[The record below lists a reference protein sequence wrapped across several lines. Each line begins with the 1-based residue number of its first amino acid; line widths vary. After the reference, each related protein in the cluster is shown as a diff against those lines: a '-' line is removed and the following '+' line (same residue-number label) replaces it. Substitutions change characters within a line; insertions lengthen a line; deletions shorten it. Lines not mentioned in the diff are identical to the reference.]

1 MLMGIYSFFWLV
13 MQAITMHM
21 VSYAGRADLQILV
34 AKEIIPDPQVLAKC
48 FEDALLEMKEAAEA
62 ATKEWCE
69 KFFPRNRL
77 L

>member
-1 MLMGIYSFFWLV
+1 
-13 MQAITMHM
+13 MHM

-48 FEDALLEMKEAAEA
+48 FEEALLEMKEAAEA

-69 KFFPRNRL
+69 NFFPDRTGCFKTIHNTCKRG
-77 L
+77 